1 MNARAIAFELRDIAA
16 RARRLP
22 PPNHRNP
29 DAFHEARSELAHDI
43 DRVAD
48 RIDNTRPKLE
58 IPKSGSNTVNSR

>member
-1 MNARAIAFELRDIAA
+1 MNAAAIAYELRDLAD

-43 DRVAD
+43 ERVAD
-48 RIDNTRPKLE
+48 RIGGNGQKPRIPPK
-58 IPKSGSNTVNSR
+58 PTQ